1 MNSITMSVASLCV
14 LQIRPSIVRAFVSTN
29 VVPPASMM
37 PLKHSVSSTHYST
50 RVVSLTDSPGWIRKM
65 KERFAALDV
74 DKNGVIDEN
83 DVVYLANKLA
93 TYRNRDG
100 SVCKQYFDIFNG
112 VFGVKGPT
120 NEEQFVAGMKVFVS
134 KPDATELAHKLSDMV
149 FEVVDEDGNGEI
161 SFEGYYHFLKAST
174 NMTTK
179 MIRHLFRVADKN
191 GDRVIQK
198 EELQESTAR
207 LLLSADYD

>member
-1 MNSITMSVASLCV
+1 MSVASLRV
-14 LQIRPSIVRAFVSTN
+14 LRIRPSIVRGLVSTN
-29 VVPPASMM
+29 VAPPANMM
-37 PLKHSVSSTHYST
+37 SLKPHSESSTHSST
-50 RVVSLTDSPGWIRKM
+50 SVASLSLTDSPGWIRKM

-149 FEVVDEDGNGEI
+149 FEVIDEDGNGEV
-161 SFEGYYHFLKAST
+161 SFEEYYRFYKASS
-174 NMTTK
+174 NMTEK
-179 MIRHLFRVADKN
+179 MIRHLFHVANKN
-191 GDRVIQK
+191 GDGVIQK
-198 EELQESTAR
+198 EEFRESTVK
-207 LLLSADYD
+207 LVLSADYN

>member
-1 MNSITMSVASLCV
+1 MSVASLRV
-14 LQIRPSIVRAFVSTN
+14 LRIRPSIIRGLVSTT
-29 VVPPASMM
+29 VAPPANMM
-37 PLKHSVSSTHYST
+37 SLKLSVSSTHYST
-50 RVVSLTDSPGWIRKM
+50 RVASLTDSPGWIRKM

-112 VFGVKGPT
+112 VFGVKGLT

-134 KPDATELAHKLSDMV
+134 KPDATKRAHKLADMV
-149 FEVVDEDGNGEI
+149 FEVIDEDGNSEI
-161 SFEGYYHFLKAST
+161 SFEEYYRFYKASS
-174 NMTTK
+174 NMTEK
-179 MIRHLFRVADKN
+179 MIRHLFHVADKN
-191 GDRVIQK
+191 GDGVIQR
-198 EELQESTAR
+198 EEFQESTAK